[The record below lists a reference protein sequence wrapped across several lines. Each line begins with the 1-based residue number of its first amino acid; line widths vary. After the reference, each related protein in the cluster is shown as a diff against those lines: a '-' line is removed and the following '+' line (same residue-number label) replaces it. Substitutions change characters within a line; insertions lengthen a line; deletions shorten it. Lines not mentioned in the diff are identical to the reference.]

1 MTHAAFDNEHR
12 LTTDKITKRTEGKVA
27 TEVALYQSI
36 KSLIL
41 SMISL
46 FYQISHAWNTGTMT
60 SLLSIYQT
68 NGSAS
73 DVAGSQMGSVKKRGR
88 EQGRGPVD
96 YNMLPG
102 STHGLM
108 DEGEIYGNGIVEN
121 EDENEDE
128 NENGIENG
136 SDDKFKIKNGSR
148 NESKSENGS
157 MSVDDDDEVT
167 INLSPSKSPMH
178 ALNGKSTT
186 LSSSPSSSSIDI
198 IDSGKTSYS
207 FLPNTPTAH
216 TDIEN
221 TAPSSE
227 IFFKAEG
234 INVLCGESNLF
245 SSDGLMLQLRR

>member
-41 SMISL
+41 SIISL
-46 FYQISHAWNTGTMT
+46 FYQISHAWNTGSMT
-60 SLLSIYQT
+60 SLLSIFQS
-68 NGSAS
+68 NGSEN
-73 DVAGSQMGSVKKRGR
+73 DVTGGQMGSVKKRGR
-88 EQGRGPVD
+88 EEGRGPVD

-108 DEGEIYGNGIVEN
+108 DEGRIYGKEEN
-121 EDENEDE
+121 EDDNE
-128 NENGIENG
+128 NENGIENE
-136 SDDKFKIKNGSR
+136 SDSKNRIKNGSR
-148 NESKSENGS
+148 NESKGENGN
-157 MSVDDDDEVT
+157 MTVDDDDEVT

-178 ALNGKSTT
+178 ALNGKSST

-221 TAPSSE
+221 AVSSE

-234 INVLCGESNLF
+234 INVLCGETNLF

>member
-41 SMISL
+41 SIISL
-46 FYQISHAWNTGTMT
+46 CYQISHAWNTGSMS
-60 SLLSIYQT
+60 SLLSIFQS
-68 NGSAS
+68 NGNAT
-73 DVAGSQMGSVKKRGR
+73 DAAGSQMGSVKKRGR
-88 EQGRGPVD
+88 EEGRGPVD

-108 DEGEIYGNGIVEN
+108 DEGRIYGKEEN
-121 EDENEDE
+121 EDDDE
-128 NENGIENG
+128 NEEKNGIENG
-136 SDDKFKIKNGSR
+136 SDIKNRIKNGSR
-148 NESKSENGS
+148 SESMGENGNLN
-157 MSVDDDDEVT
+157 VDDDDEVT

-178 ALNGKSTT
+178 ALNGTSST
-186 LSSSPSSSSIDI
+186 LPLSPSSSSIDI
-198 IDSGKTSYS
+198 IDTGKTSYS

-216 TDIEN
+216 TDIESMI
-221 TAPSSE
+221 SSE

-234 INVLCGESNLF
+234 INVLCGEMNLF

>member
-12 LTTDKITKRTEGKVA
+12 LTTDKISKRTEGKVA

-36 KSLIL
+36 KGLIM

-60 SLLSIYQT
+60 SLLSIFQS

-73 DVAGSQMGSVKKRGR
+73 DIAGGKMGNDKKRGR
-88 EQGRGPVD
+88 EEGRGRPVD

-108 DEGEIYGNGIVEN
+108 DEGRIYGKEEN
-121 EDENEDE
+121 ENDE
-128 NENGIENG
+128 NENGNGKGIENG
-136 SDDKFKIKNGSR
+136 SDNKNEMKNGHR
-148 NESKSENGS
+148 KESKSENGK
-157 MSVDDDDEVT
+157 MSADDDDEVT

-178 ALNGKSTT
+178 ALNGKSST
-186 LSSSPSSSSIDI
+186 LSSFTSSSSIDI

-221 TAPSSE
+221 TISSDV
-227 IFFKAEG
+227 FFKAEG
-234 INVLCGESNLF
+234 INVLCGETNLF

>member
-41 SMISL
+41 SIINL
-46 FYQISHAWNTGTMT
+46 FYQILHAWNTGTMT
-60 SLLSIYQT
+60 SLLSIFQS

-88 EQGRGPVD
+88 EEGRGPVD

-108 DEGEIYGNGIVEN
+108 DEGRIYGKEEN
-121 EDENEDE
+121 EDEND
-128 NENGIENG
+128 NDTENGIENG
-136 SDDKFKIKNGSR
+136 SHNKNRIKNGSK
-148 NESKSENGS
+148 NESKGENGN

-178 ALNGKSTT
+178 ALNGKSST

-198 IDSGKTSYS
+198 IDTGKTSYS

>member
-41 SMISL
+41 SIISL

-60 SLLSIYQT
+60 SLLSIFQS
-68 NGSAS
+68 NGSES
-73 DVAGSQMGSVKKRGR
+73 DVAGRQMGSIKKRGR
-88 EQGRGPVD
+88 DKGRGPVD

-108 DEGEIYGNGIVEN
+108 DEGRIYAKEEN
-121 EDENEDE
+121 EED
-128 NENGIENG
+128 NENDGIEIG
-136 SDDKFKIKNGSR
+136 SDKEKKMKNGSR
-148 NESKSENGS
+148 NENKSENRN

-178 ALNGKSTT
+178 AINGKSTT

-198 IDSGKTSYS
+198 VDSGKTSYS

-221 TAPSSE
+221 TVSSE

-234 INVLCGESNLF
+234 INVLCGETNLF